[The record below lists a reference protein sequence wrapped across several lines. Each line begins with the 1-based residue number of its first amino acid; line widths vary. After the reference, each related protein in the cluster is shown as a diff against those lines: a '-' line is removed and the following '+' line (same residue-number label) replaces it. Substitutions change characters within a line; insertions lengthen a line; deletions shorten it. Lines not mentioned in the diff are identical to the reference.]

1 MRIAAYIPC
10 LNNAATLPA
19 ALASLRA
26 QTVPPERIL
35 VVDDCSRDATARVA
49 TEFGAEVIRHGAQL
63 GRGAARN
70 SAMEALDAD
79 FVLCCDA
86 TNRLEPDFT
95 ERALAHFENRS
106 VAAVF
111 GRLRSGFD
119 DTAPERWKQRHLFK
133 ADGLHGFRRGA
144 VLCTWGAIVR
154 RASVE
159 ACGGYDRSLRHSED
173 ADLGVRLL
181 RAGHDVVHDTSLGVV
196 SSVRNTTAQVLER
209 YWRWYVGASQ
219 NGAIRFVIDQFRV
232 SVRIQ
237 LPKDV
242 ARRDLGCALITL
254 AMPFACAWHS
264 MRSRK

>member
-26 QTVPPERIL
+26 QTVQPERIL

-49 TEFGAEVIRHGAQL
+49 HEFGAEVIRHGTQL

-70 SAMEALDAD
+70 SAMDALEAE

-95 ERALAHFENRS
+95 ERALEHFADAR

-111 GRLRSGFD
+111 GRLRSGFS

-133 ADGLHGFRRGA
+133 ADGPQGTRHGA
-144 VLCTWGAIVR
+144 YLSTWGAIVR
-154 RASVE
+154 RAPVQ

-173 ADLGVRLL
+173 ADLGERLL
-181 RAGHDVVHDTSLGVV
+181 RAGYDVVHDTSLGVV

-209 YWRWYVGASQ
+209 YWRWYVGAEQ
-219 NGAIRFVIDQFRV
+219 KGAVRFVLDQFRV
-232 SVRIQ
+232 SLRIQ
-237 LPKDV
+237 LPADI
-242 ARRDLGCALITL
+242 ARRDGGSALISL